1 MRRLSPLAMLIALS
15 SSACSPTGGSSSAI
29 ETTSSIDPLSN
40 KAQVIVMLGQSNME
54 GHTHSQYLLNTMGQE
69 KTQEYV
75 DGYDDVLISYACTVA
90 QNTSNGTFVPVKLG
104 QGTSTTQFGPEVG
117 MAETLSRADLKY
129 PVFLV
134 KFAQGATSLHSAWRS
149 PSSGMTGSLYGLAV
163 EYINQAMGTLEG
175 MGYYPEIKAICWMQ
189 GEDDSTS
196 AYYDDYL
203 DLERAFVADL
213 RKEFAYYGDP
223 SGIGFVDAAISDSL
237 AWTHRVEINQAKQ
250 ALSLEDDQN
259 VYIDTIS
266 AGLKYNAEPPGSPD
280 IYHYDSSSMV
290 KLGNLF
296 AEAVLDNFL
305 EIR

>member
-1 MRRLSPLAMLIALS
+1 MKRFAPLAMLAALS
-15 SSACSPTGGSSSAI
+15 ATACAPTGGSSSAI
-29 ETTSSIDPLSN
+29 EATSSIDPLAN

-54 GHTHSQYLLNTMGQE
+54 GHTHSQYLINTMGQE

-104 QGTSTTQFGPEVG
+104 QGTSTTQFGPEIG